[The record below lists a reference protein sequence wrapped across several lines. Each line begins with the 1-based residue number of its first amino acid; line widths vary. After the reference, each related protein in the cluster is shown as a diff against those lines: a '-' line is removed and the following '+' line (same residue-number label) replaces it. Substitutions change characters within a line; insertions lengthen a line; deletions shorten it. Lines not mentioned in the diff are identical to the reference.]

1 MGVTNNMVVVCNIW
15 DILSIVFWVL
25 VISVII
31 LACIVDAIKG
41 KFRNIFRKNK
51 INEESEVKDEKNNF

>member
-1 MGVTNNMVVVCNIW
+1 MIVVCNIW

-25 VISVII
+25 VISVIL
-31 LACIVDAIKG
+31 LACLMDAIKG

-51 INEESEVKDEKNNF
+51 INEESEENENEKNNF

>member
-1 MGVTNNMVVVCNIW
+1 MIVICNIW
-15 DILSIVFWVL
+15 DILGIIFWIL

-31 LACIVDAIKG
+31 FTCIVGVIKD

-51 INEESEVKDEKNNF
+51 ESEVKDEKNNF